1 MSAAVLIDGYF
12 RSRLINAMNRILVL
26 YFATLVLIP
35 ISSQGQGLPA
45 EVKEKVES
53 IINGAYQTATAKFP
67 CKLKSK
73 GSPKMLR
80 RQDVD
85 SCLNAASDRVDWD
98 AISSQLQNLRQTNR
112 IPWAELIAAVESSM
126 AAHPLSYEKVFIVKD
141 TKALLPLTNS
151 LLKFLPPDSL
161 QNAPV
166 FLKSGEKVGTY
177 SGVYTF
183 ERSGELAAANSYR
196 LSIFQYTDS
205 KGDLQAPA
213 ASNRLLLDRYG
224 VPWKDAISQPG
235 FRLTSERL
243 LPNNT
248 DHSNR

>member
-1 MSAAVLIDGYF
+1 
-12 RSRLINAMNRILVL
+12 MNKIFILFLV
-26 YFATLVLIP
+26 TLSLIP
-35 ISSQGQGLPA
+35 VSSPGQDFSA
-45 EVKEKVES
+45 DVKNKVES
-53 IINGAYQTATAKFP
+53 IVTGAYQTATAKFP

-85 SCLNAASDRVDWD
+85 SCLNAASDRVDWET
-98 AISSQLQNLRQTNR
+98 ISGQLQSLRRTSR
-112 IPWAELIAAVESSM
+112 IEWVELIAAVESSM
-126 AAHPLSYEKVFIVKD
+126 AAHALSYDKVFIVKD
-141 TKALLPLTNS
+141 IKALLPLTNS

-161 QNAPV
+161 QNSPV
-166 FLKSGEKVGTY
+166 FIKSGEKVGTF

-183 ERSGELAAANSYR
+183 ERSGELAAANSYK
-196 LSIFQYTDS
+196 LSIFQYTDP
-205 KGDLQAPA
+205 KGDLQSPA

-243 LPNNT
+243 LPNNAN
-248 DHSNR
+248 HSN